1 MALKPLAKGH
11 KPASRESKIARV
23 SPQEMLHLVKDA
35 GISWNTDGAASMGAA
50 IAFYT
55 IFSIAPLLIITMAIA
70 GFFFGA
76 DAAQGQIYSQAR
88 SLLGEEGAAA
98 LQGLIQSA
106 SRPTEG
112 FLATLVGLLF
122 MIFGATA
129 VFAELQGAMDRIW
142 QAPVKE
148 YQAGI
153 WYLLRRRILTFGILL
168 AVAFLLLVSLT
179 ISALISALQSLWIT
193 RSDEVEMAWQ
203 AINFAVSFVI
213 IAGLFALLFKLLP
226 RVSVAW
232 GDVII
237 GAGASGGISDVGN
250 AFVWYGSALGLGPN
264 GTPENANWSATGSA
278 NLTYMGS
285 DVASAGDVNG
295 DGYDDVIIGADQYT
309 NGQTFEGGAFV
320 WYGSA
325 SGLGPNGT
333 PQNADWS
340 AETDQTSAGGNGKVG
355 AAGDVNGDGYDDI
368 IMGFLAYNSFS
379 GVVLVWYGSASGL
392 GPNGTPANADWRAD
406 GQGASSL
413 GTSVSTAG
421 DVNGDGYSDVIVGA
435 EDYDNGQNNEGG
447 AFLWYG
453 GPSGLGSNGTPA
465 NADWRAEADSA
476 EARLGSRVANAGDVE
491 GSGFSSVIISG
502 FCYVR
507 PQTCVARAFVWF
519 GSATGLGPNGTSTN
533 ADWNNTYQRIW
544 KGKLSAAE
552 IQTELDTLQTTIEG
566 YVTKTG

>member
-237 GAGASGGISDVGN
+237 GAVFTALLFNFGKYLIGLYIGKTGVVSG
-250 AFVWYGSALGLGPN
+250 F
-264 GTPENANWSATGSA
+264 
-278 NLTYMGS
+278 
-285 DVASAGDVNG
+285 
-295 DGYDDVIIGADQYT
+295 
-309 NGQTFEGGAFV
+309 
-320 WYGSA
+320 
-325 SGLGPNGT
+325 
-333 PQNADWS
+333 
-340 AETDQTSAGGNGKVG
+340 G
-355 AAGDVNGDGYDDI
+355 AAGTLIAMVLWVYYSAQI
-368 IMGFLAYNSFS
+368 FL
-379 GVVLVWYGSASGL
+379 L
-392 GPNGTPANADWRAD
+392 
-406 GQGASSL
+406 
-413 GTSVSTAG
+413 
-421 DVNGDGYSDVIVGA
+421 GA
-435 EDYDNGQNNEGG
+435 EFTWLY
-447 AFLWYG
+447 
-453 GPSGLGSNGTPA
+453 
-465 NADWRAEADSA
+465 AE
-476 EARLGSRVANAGDVE
+476 RFGSRKAAVE
-491 GSGFSSVIISG
+491 TQG
-502 FCYVR
+502 
-507 PQTCVARAFVWF
+507 
-519 GSATGLGPNGTSTN
+519 
-533 ADWNNTYQRIW
+533 
-544 KGKLSAAE
+544 
-552 IQTELDTLQTTIEG
+552 
-566 YVTKTG
+566 